1 MTTLK
6 LNTTPIRLPGP
17 KDYWVAI
24 MCDDRCHGI
33 IVAEFNNFDQA
44 LG

>member
-24 MCDDRCHGI
+24 MCDDRGHGI